1 MIIFINL
8 LKAEDAKV
16 YIEFHKKL
24 LILHWVYF
32 ISDMLVFNVV
42 MS

>member
-16 YIEFHKKL
+16 YIEFHKKSA
-24 LILHWVYF
+24 YF
-32 ISDMLVFNVV
+32 ALSLFYFRHVGF
-42 MS
+42 